1 MTAQTTSDSTATS
14 NPRTAFMVEARA
26 GTSVSSDHWFSA
38 PDSGYS
44 VDNLPPAAP
53 APLTGQ
59 YSAGVTRLHWNRN
72 VEADLACYRLY
83 RGSNAAFVPSAANL
97 VSALPDTGY
106 IDAAAAPYIYK
117 LTAVDAHGNESAIAT
132 LTPTGTVGVGD
143 GAALELAFA
152 PPSPNPARGSTTL
165 EFALPQSG
173 HVRLSVFDAA
183 GRRVQTLHDGEMAA
197 GAHREAFAL
206 RDDAGRELAA
216 GLYLVR
222 LETAGR
228 VITRRLA
235 AVR

>member
-1 MTAQTTSDSTATS
+1 
-14 NPRTAFMVEARA
+14 MVVAR
-26 GTSVSSDHWFSA
+26 GYTGKYWLSA
-38 PDSGYS
+38 PASGYS
-44 VDNLPPAAP
+44 VDNIPPKTP
-53 APLTGQ
+53 APFTGQ
-59 YSAGVTRLHWNRN
+59 YAAGSTKLHWDRN
-72 VEADLACYRLY
+72 SEADLAGYKLY
-83 RGSNAAFVPSAANL
+83 RGNNAAFVPGAGNL
-97 VSALPDTGY
+97 VSTLADTGY
-106 IDAAAAPYIYK
+106 VDAAAAPYIYK
-117 LTAVDAHGNESAIAT
+117 LTAVDSHGNESPVAT
-132 LTPTGTVGVGD
+132 LTPTGTLGVGD

-152 PPSPNPARGSTTL
+152 APSPNPARGSTTL
-165 EFALPQSG
+165 EFTLPQAG

-206 RDDAGRELAA
+206 RDDAGRDLAA